1 MIFMIFALLVSLVY
15 AAICTVLLLAAV
27 PAAAFFLLVL
37 MVRGVRRAFSQHPE
51 SRSAPRLAVLVGL
64 VILLIASPFMLVG
77 IWWPELPGYNRIGQ
91 TFAVIGG
98 VVTIS
103 GWLASILAPPL
114 SRAEFEQEMAKQI
127 AAISALTEAVKS
139 NTEVLKSNHKSL
151 MARLS
156 EGNDDHPAEADAAV
170 QPDDDED

>member
-1 MIFMIFALLVSLVY
+1 M
-15 AAICTVLLLAAV
+15 
-27 PAAAFFLLVL
+27 
-37 MVRGVRRAFSQHPE
+37 
-51 SRSAPRLAVLVGL
+51 
-64 VILLIASPFMLVG
+64 
-77 IWWPELPGYNRIGQ
+77 
-91 TFAVIGG
+91 
-98 VVTIS
+98 TIS

-114 SRAEFEQEMAKQI
+114 SRAEFEQGMAKQI

-156 EGNDDHPAEADAAV
+156 EGNDERHAEADAAV